1 MLRRAVRGN
10 QNGIKGDVPISV
22 FRMSL
27 EPDFSRADNARLL
40 ARRDGFDSLYRRTTP
55 LDFDEGEAA
64 TARDDQVDFS

>member
-1 MLRRAVRGN
+1 
-10 QNGIKGDVPISV
+10 
-22 FRMSL
+22 MSL